1 MVLIRRRGTPL
12 LLAGV
17 AILAAGCQSSGRE
30 APDEPPDPRPLNGV
44 VHFTATQ
51 ESALWQ
57 AEEEG
62 VRACMR
68 ERGHRYV
75 SVEEQDTRR
84 TAAASPY
91 GLLRPGW
98 SEDDGYGMTAEVFAG
113 PPSDPNEGHL
123 AGLTEEE
130 AADWRRALLGE
141 EENFREIVLADGPTI
156 GYDPDSCVGV
166 ARAGV
171 YGAEWPDLYYPME
184 QLSNEVVELTRE
196 SGGFRGAEALWA
208 GCMAERGLAYES
220 LEDPRREI
228 QDLLSEGATPEV
240 AGERELELAR
250 TDLECQLETGLHE
263 EVERAQQ
270 EVEQAVGAEARL
282 ELERYE
288 QAKVIALERSKVGR
302 E

>member
-1 MVLIRRRGTPL
+1 MVML
-12 LLAGV
+12 V
-17 AILAAGCQSSGRE
+17 AGCSLSGHE
-30 APDEPPDPRPLNGV
+30 TPPDLPDPRPLGGA
-44 VHFTATQ
+44 VHFTADQ
-51 ESALWQ
+51 RSALWA
-57 AEEEG
+57 AEEAG

-68 ERGHRYV
+68 ERGHPYV
-75 SVEEQDTRR
+75 SPEPGDSRR
-84 TAAASPY
+84 AAASSPY
-91 GLLRPGW
+91 ALLRPGW
-98 SEDDGYGMTAEVFAG
+98 AESDGYGMTAEHIG
-113 PPSDPNEGHL
+113 GLPPDPNEDHL

-130 AADWRRALLGE
+130 EEIWRRALVGD
-141 EENFREIVLADGPTI
+141 EENVREIVLGEGLTTGD
-156 GYDPDSCVGV
+156 DPGSCVGV
-166 ARAGV
+166 ARAEV
-171 YGAEWPDLYYPME
+171 YGTEWPELYDPME
-184 QLSNEVVELTRE
+184 QLSNEVIELTRE

-208 GCMAERGLAYES
+208 GCMAERGLGYES

-228 QDLLSEGATPEV
+228 QELLMEGASSQA

-250 TDLECQLETGLHE
+250 TDLECQIETGLHE